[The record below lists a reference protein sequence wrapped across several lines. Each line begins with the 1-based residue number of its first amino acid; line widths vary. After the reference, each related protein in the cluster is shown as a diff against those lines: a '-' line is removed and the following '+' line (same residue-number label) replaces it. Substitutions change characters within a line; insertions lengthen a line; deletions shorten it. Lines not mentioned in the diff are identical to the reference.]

1 MLRHTLLVTLALAA
15 IAADAPPS
23 GDLLDQA
30 RRMNQVAVLQVEAD
44 TKLALREAERLAA
57 AEPAKA
63 VENLRQL
70 LATLE
75 ADQKL
80 APERRDTLVRVVK
93 DRIRVAQAA
102 TDKAAVAAEDAKAR
116 AVAEVARKAEDEK
129 HAADSAQIKAGLN
142 AIAQLRKD
150 GKLAEANQK
159 ARELLQNHPQSVAVQ
174 VLNGVN
180 TMTDQLA
187 AFVEIRKEK
196 EAGVVM
202 AIRDIDRSAILP
214 KGDIEFP
221 KDWKEKT
228 ERRLKGQ
235 RLSEEEIKVLQ
246 ALNTP
251 IQPEFRSSRLEDVVN
266 YLSTVTGRAILLDK
280 SALDE
285 AGFSY
290 DTPVTF
296 RRPPTGLT
304 MRNVLRSV
312 LGQGGLTYVVRDN
325 VIQITS
331 PPRARDMMVT
341 KSYFVGDLVA
351 VSGMFGGAPQW
362 GMALDQAQ
370 LGQNVAGVVEM
381 IQSTID
387 PQSWRG
393 RGGEGLVGFNVPT
406 MSLIIRQSAE
416 VHAMIRG
423 GLYK

>member
-1 MLRHTLLVTLALAA
+1 MFRRPLLVTLAIAA
-15 IAADAPPS
+15 IAADPPS

-44 TKLALREAERLAA
+44 TKLALRDAERLAA

-63 VENLRQL
+63 VEKLQQL

-75 ADQKL
+75 ADQNL
-80 APERRDTLVRVVK
+80 TPERRDTLVRVVK

-102 TDKAAVAAEDAKAR
+102 TDKAAVAAEEAKAR
-116 AVAEVARKAEDEK
+116 GVAEVARKADDDK
-129 HAADSAQIKAGLN
+129 LAAEAAQIKAGLT

-150 GKLAEANQK
+150 GKTAEANQK
-159 ARELLQNHPQSVAVQ
+159 VRELYEKHPQDIAVQ
-174 VLNGVN
+174 ILNGVN
-180 TMTDQLA
+180 TMTNELA
-187 AFVEIRKEK
+187 AAVEVRKEK
-196 EAGVVM
+196 EAGVLHAM
-202 AIRDIDRSAILP
+202 RDIDRSAIIP

-246 ALNTP
+246 ALNSTMK
-251 IQPEFRSSRLEDVVN
+251 PEFRGSRLQDVID
-266 YLSTVTGRAILLDK
+266 YLSTVTGRAILIDK

-290 DTPVTF
+290 DTQVSFVP
-296 RRPPTGLT
+296 RHEIS

-312 LGQGGLTYVVRDN
+312 LGQVGLTYVVRDN
-325 VIQITS
+325 VIQVTS

-351 VSGMFGGAPQW
+351 VTGLYGGAPQW
-362 GMALDQAQ
+362 GTALDQAQ

-381 IQSTID
+381 IQSSID

-393 RGGEGLVGFNVPT
+393 RGGEGLIGFNVPT

>member
-1 MLRHTLLVTLALAA
+1 MFRRTLLVTLAAAA
-15 IAADAPPS
+15 IAADAPS

-63 VENLRQL
+63 VEKLQQL

-80 APERRDTLVRVVK
+80 TPERRDTLVRVIK
-93 DRIRVAQAA
+93 DRVRVAQAA
-102 TDKAAVAAEDAKAR
+102 TDKAAITAEETKAR
-116 AVAEVARKAEDEK
+116 AVTEVARKVDDDKRAAES
-129 HAADSAQIKAGLN
+129 ADVKAGLT
-142 AIAQLRKD
+142 AIAQLRKE
-150 GKLAEANQK
+150 GKTAEANQK
-159 ARELLQNHPQSVAVQ
+159 ARELFEKHPQNVAVLI
-174 VLNGVN
+174 LNGIN
-180 TMTDQLA
+180 TMTNDLA
-187 AFVEIRKEK
+187 SAVETRKEK
-196 EAGVVM
+196 EAGVLHAM
-202 AIRDIDRSAILP
+202 RDIDRAAIIP

-235 RLSEEEIKVLQ
+235 RLSEEEFRILQ
-246 ALNTP
+246 ALNSTM
-251 IQPEFRSSRLEDVVN
+251 QPEFRNSRLQDVID
-266 YLSTVTGRAILLDK
+266 YLSTRTGRAILIDK

-290 DTPVTF
+290 DTQVSFVP
-296 RRPPTGLT
+296 RHEIS

-312 LGQGGLTYVVRDN
+312 LGQVGLTYVVRDN
-325 VIQITS
+325 IIQVTS

-351 VSGMFGGAPQW
+351 VTGLYGGAAQW
-362 GMALDQAQ
+362 GTALDQAQ
-370 LGQNVAGVVEM
+370 LAQNVAGVVEM
-381 IQSTID
+381 IQSAID

-393 RGGEGLVGFNVPT
+393 RGGDGIIGFNVPT

>member
-1 MLRHTLLVTLALAA
+1 MVRRTLLVTLAVTA

-44 TKLALREAERLAA
+44 TKLALREAERLAT

-63 VENLRQL
+63 VEKLQQL
-70 LATLE
+70 LASLE
-75 ADQKL
+75 SDQKL

-102 TDKAAVAAEDAKAR
+102 TDKAAVEAEGAKAR
-116 AVAEVARKAEDEK
+116 AVAEVARKADDDK
-129 HAADSAQIKAGLN
+129 LAADSAQLKAGIN
-142 AIAQLRKD
+142 AIAQLRKE
-150 GKLAEANQK
+150 GKIAEASQK
-159 ARELLQNHPQSVAVQ
+159 ANELLQHHPQKVAVQ

-180 TMTDQLA
+180 TLTNELA
-187 AFVEIRKEK
+187 AAVEVRKEK
-196 EAGVVM
+196 EAGVLHAM
-202 AIRDIDRSAILP
+202 RDIDRAAILP

-235 RLSEEEIKVLQ
+235 RLSEEEIKILQ
-246 ALNTP
+246 ALNSTMK
-251 IQPEFRSSRLEDVVN
+251 PEFRSSRLQDVVD
-266 YLSTVTGRAILLDK
+266 YLSTVSGRAILIDK

-290 DTPVTF
+290 DTQVSFVPRHEVS
-296 RRPPTGLT
+296 

-312 LGQGGLTYVVRDN
+312 LGQVGLTYVVRDN
-325 VIQITS
+325 VIQVTS

-341 KSYFVGDLVA
+341 KSYVIGDLVA
-351 VSGMFGGAPQW
+351 VTGLFGGAPQW

-393 RGGEGLVGFNVPT
+393 RGGEGLIGFNVPT

>member
-1 MLRHTLLVTLALAA
+1 MFRRPLLVTLALAA

-44 TKLALREAERLAA
+44 TKLALRDAERLAA

-63 VENLRQL
+63 VEKLQQL

-75 ADQKL
+75 VDQKL
-80 APERRDTLVRVVK
+80 AAERRDTLVRVVK
-93 DRIRVAQAA
+93 DRIRVAQAS
-102 TDKAAVAAEDAKAR
+102 TDKAAVAAEEAKAR
-116 AVAEVARKAEDEK
+116 AVADVARKAEDDK
-129 HAADSAQIKAGLN
+129 LAAESAQVKAGLTS
-142 AIAQLRKD
+142 IAQLRKE
-150 GKLAEANQK
+150 GKTAEANQK
-159 ARELLQNHPQSVAVQ
+159 VRELLEQHPQNVAVQ

-180 TMTDQLA
+180 TLTNELA
-187 AFVEIRKEK
+187 AAVEVRKEK
-196 EAGVVM
+196 EDGVLHAM
-202 AIRDIDRSAILP
+202 RDIDRAAILP

-235 RLSEEEIKVLQ
+235 RLSEEEIKILH
-246 ALNTP
+246 ALNSTMK
-251 IQPEFRSSRLEDVVN
+251 PEFRNSRLQDVID
-266 YLSTVTGRAILLDK
+266 YLSTVTGRAILIDK

-290 DTPVTF
+290 DTQVSFVP
-296 RRPPTGLT
+296 RHEIS

-312 LGQGGLTYVVRDN
+312 LGQVGLTYVVRDN
-325 VIQITS
+325 IIQVTS

-341 KSYFVGDLVA
+341 KSYFIGDLVA
-351 VSGMFGGAPQW
+351 VAGLFGGAPQW
-362 GMALDQAQ
+362 GMALDQVQ
-370 LGQNVAGVVEM
+370 LGQNVAGVIEM

-387 PQSWRG
+387 PTSWRG
-393 RGGEGLVGFNVPT
+393 RGGEGLIGFNVPT
-406 MSLIIRQSAE
+406 MSLLIRQSAE